1 MNSLIA
7 DFPPLAF
14 VDIETTGGHAE
25 RDRITEVGV
34 LTIQDGQSDTWSRLI
49 NPEIAIPLN
58 IQRLTG
64 ITPQMVVQ
72 QPRFDEIAPEIL
84 MQLKD
89 KIFIA
94 HNARFDYGFIK
105 ASFKRMGIDFRAKV
119 VCTVKLSRLL
129 FPHQARHNL
138 DTLIDVHGL
147 AVSAR
152 HRALGDA
159 ELLAQFWQKC
169 IAQFGVLRLQAAVQE
184 LLQSPSLP
192 PNIDAK
198 LVEDLP
204 DKPGVY
210 IFYAENRRPLYIG
223 KSNSIKSRVMGHFS
237 SALTI
242 QKEMKLA
249 MQIKDIDWIETEGEI
264 GALLL
269 ESRLIKEKL
278 PSMNIKL
285 RRSRDLCAWQLR
297 SNEQGVLVPQLV
309 RHDHLRPGTQEQ
321 LYGLFYSRR
330 EALQTLQSLAK
341 KNQLCEGLLGLEKI
355 TSGKSCFGYQVNQ
368 CFGACVGEESLAQY
382 HFRLQQVLAKFK
394 VSIWPYAGPIGMQE
408 GRSLHILDQWCYLGS
423 AMNEEEVY
431 ELLGSGKAEFD
442 LDIYKI
448 ITKHLKKLP
457 REKLINLQKVQQDSE
472 VFD

>member
-169 IAQFGVLRLQAAVQE
+169 IAQFGVQRLQAAVQE

-223 KSNSIKSRVMGHFS
+223 KCNSIK
-237 SALTI
+237 
-242 QKEMKLA
+242 
-249 MQIKDIDWIETEGEI
+249 
-264 GALLL
+264 
-269 ESRLIKEKL
+269 
-278 PSMNIKL
+278 
-285 RRSRDLCAWQLR
+285 
-297 SNEQGVLVPQLV
+297 
-309 RHDHLRPGTQEQ
+309 
-321 LYGLFYSRR
+321 
-330 EALQTLQSLAK
+330 
-341 KNQLCEGLLGLEKI
+341 
-355 TSGKSCFGYQVNQ
+355 
-368 CFGACVGEESLAQY
+368 
-382 HFRLQQVLAKFK
+382 
-394 VSIWPYAGPIGMQE
+394 
-408 GRSLHILDQWCYLGS
+408 
-423 AMNEEEVY
+423 
-431 ELLGSGKAEFD
+431 
-442 LDIYKI
+442 
-448 ITKHLKKLP
+448 
-457 REKLINLQKVQQDSE
+457 
-472 VFD
+472 